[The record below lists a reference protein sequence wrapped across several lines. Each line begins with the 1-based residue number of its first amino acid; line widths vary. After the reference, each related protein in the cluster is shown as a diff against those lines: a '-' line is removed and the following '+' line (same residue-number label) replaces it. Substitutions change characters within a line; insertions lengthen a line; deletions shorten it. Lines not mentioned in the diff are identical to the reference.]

1 MAKLELVLKGVKMV
15 QASKHQPR
23 VRQPITPQLLQIM
36 RGAWRLQPAAESEGA
51 WNGRML
57 WAAATL
63 CFFGFLRSGEITI
76 PNDGAFDESRHL
88 SFGDISVDRF
98 DNPST
103 LKARIKAS
111 KTDPFQGRGEHLC
124 GAYRNQPLPSD
135 SHARLPGGKGSRR
148 WPSI

>member
-1 MAKLELVLKGVKMV
+1 
-15 QASKHQPR
+15 
-23 VRQPITPQLLQIM
+23 
-36 RGAWRLQPAAESEGA
+36 
-51 WNGRML
+51 ML

-135 SHARLPGGKGSRR
+135 SHARLTGGKGSGH
-148 WPSI
+148 WPSISISRRETTDKSEVRGGNTLHAVTGRGGQ